1 MSCCS
6 SRTSNLGL
14 TLVKRLIY
22 SVLIGLLVTAG
33 FITIFGLV
41 GLGISAAG
49 IGVVKFFPWIAVL
62 SGVVIV
68 VIGAI
73 KISGK
78 TIHANIPLPR
88 KLIYSVS
95 GGSNNNNSNN
105 AQSLSYTNFFLF
117 GIGYAIASLSCT
129 LQWHF

>member
-1 MSCCS
+1 MSCWS

-68 VIGAI
+68 VIGAD
-73 KISGK
+73 
-78 TIHANIPLPR
+78 
-88 KLIYSVS
+88 
-95 GGSNNNNSNN
+95 
-105 AQSLSYTNFFLF
+105 
-117 GIGYAIASLSCT
+117 
-129 LQWHF
+129 